1 LDIQRICTQLG
12 ISPDA
17 AIQAIGGLP
26 MKLAIYK
33 AEEHLKKRMT
43 MQTGNRMFEDHKFV
57 EDNLEVMAEEMKVAQ
72 KAMGRLLAKI
82 GEQQARIRQL
92 EANNNA

>member
-1 LDIQRICTQLG
+1 
-12 ISPDA
+12 
-17 AIQAIGGLP
+17 

-57 EDNLEVMAEEMKVAQ
+57 EENLHVLAEEMKVNLQ
-72 KAMGRLLAKI
+72 AMSRLQAKI
-82 GEQQARIRQL
+82 SELNARIKQL
-92 EANNNA
+92 EAEQNA

>member
-1 LDIQRICTQLG
+1 MDIQRICTQLG